1 MSLPEESIK
10 EFKEIYKKE
19 YGKELS
25 DAEAAESANNLFNF
39 VKLLYDQ
46 DKIDFYRQQLLKDE
60 PKGFHF
66 TDGGIYT
73 CPVCHNNMSNENIWY
88 DKSGMKCMLCQKALG
103 KRMIP
108 VSAIKNRD
116 SWYSINDFDHYFGI
130 GRQKIHKLVKEG
142 KLKSRI
148 VSGSNGGVHYELFL
162 IKENPDVLVKKPE
175 SYAVKTEDG
184 FVHIEYEK
192 VKLPEVLE
200 VLRTK

>member
-1 MSLPEESIK
+1 MSLPEKAIK
-10 EFKEIYKKE
+10 EFQEIYKEK

-39 VKLLYDQ
+39 VKLLHDQ
-46 DKIDFYRQQLLKDE
+46 AKIDFYRQQRLKDE

-73 CPVCHNNMSNENIWY
+73 CPVCRNNMSNEDIWY
-88 DKSGMKCMLCQKALG
+88 DKYGMKCMICQKALE
-103 KRMIP
+103 KHMIP
-108 VSAIKNRD
+108 LSAIKNRD
-116 SWYSINDFDHYFGI
+116 SWYSVHDFDYYFGI
-130 GRQKIHKLVKEG
+130 GRQKVHKLVKEG

-148 VSGSNGGVHYELFL
+148 VPSPNGGVYYELFL
-162 IKENPDVLVKKPE
+162 IKDNPNLLLKKPE
-175 SYAVKTEDG
+175 SHAVKTEDG

-200 VLRTK
+200 NLRTK